1 MFEGCYTAIV
11 TPFTQGKIDEA
22 AFLKLIERQIQA
34 GVSGI
39 VPCGTTGESPTL
51 SHEEHKRVIELT
63 IKQVAGRVKVIA
75 GAGSNST
82 AEAIDLTRFAKQ
94 AGADAALVITPY
106 YNKPTQRG
114 LYLHFEAIAQEVDIP
129 IILYNVPG
137 RTAVNI
143 EIDTLTALSELPG
156 IVGIKE
162 ASGSVERVTRILD
175 KTNLCV
181 LSGDDALTY
190 PMMAVGAKGVI
201 SVTSNV
207 LPGLMS
213 DMVKAILKGDFHKGL
228 ELHKKL
234 AGINTKLFLE
244 TNPIPV
250 KAALAI
256 LGLIQEELRLPLCSM
271 SVEKKKFLEEELLKF
286 HPEHLK

>member
-11 TPFTQGKIDEA
+11 TPFNQGKIDEA

-34 GVSGI
+34 GVNGI

-63 IKQVAGRVKVIA
+63 IRQVAGRVKVIA

-82 AEAIDLTRFAKQ
+82 SEAIDLTRFAKQ

-143 EIDTLTALSELPG
+143 EIDTLTALAELPG

-181 LSGDDALTY
+181 LSGDDGLAF

-207 LPGLMS
+207 VPGLMS
-213 DMVKAILKGDFHKGL
+213 EMIKAALKGDYHKGL

-250 KAALAI
+250 KAALAS
-256 LGLIQEELRLPLCSM
+256 LGLIKEELRLPLCPM
-271 SVEKKKFLEEELLKF
+271 SIEKKKFLEEELLKF